1 MPPYRHTQIGHLS
14 LVAVGLSLVLVAA
27 VLRRGSTAPEDWAV
41 LGIVGM
47 IGLLFSSLTVELRDS
62 ALRIWFGPGFPR
74 WRWPLH
80 EIALARPVRNPWY
93 AGWGI
98 HWVAGYWVFNVS
110 GWQAI
115 EVVPRTG
122 RKFRI
127 GTDEPHALLTA
138 LRNAGVRVEG

>member
-1 MPPYRHTQIGHLS
+1 MLLIVVVAFGSGGIAPAEWAALALFVLLA
-14 LVAVGLSLVLVAA
+14 LV
-27 VLRRGSTAPEDWAV
+27 
-41 LGIVGM
+41 
-47 IGLLFSSLTVELRDS
+47 FSRLTVELREG
-62 ALRIWFGPGFPR
+62 ALTIWFGPGFPR
-74 WRWPLH
+74 WRWPLRD
-80 EIALARPVRNPWY
+80 IASVRAVRNPWY
-93 AGWGI
+93 VGWGI